1 MGGRNIHG
9 AAGCEPR
16 ISDEGVSHEITYLE
30 SEVILAIENEG
41 WFPGLWFPIVDREA
55 LNFGIWRFIKN

>member
-1 MGGRNIHG
+1 M
-9 AAGCEPR
+9 EPL
-16 ISDEGVSHEITYLE
+16 GVSRESAMKESPTEITYLE